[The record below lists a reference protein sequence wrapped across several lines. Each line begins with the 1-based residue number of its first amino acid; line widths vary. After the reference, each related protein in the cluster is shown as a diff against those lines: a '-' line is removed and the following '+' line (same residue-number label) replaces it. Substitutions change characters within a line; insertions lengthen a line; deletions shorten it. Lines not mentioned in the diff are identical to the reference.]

1 MVVTTATDTGHSNT
15 RVPHTEKLQFTAA
28 TFCTSSKLTWL
39 AANDL
44 NLDHRSDEAN
54 FSERVWEG
62 NLRCRFGL
70 YGS

>member
-15 RVPHTEKLQFTAA
+15 RVPHTEKLQMPAA

-44 NLDHRSDEAN
+44 NVDHGAGEAN
-54 FSERVWEG
+54 FLEG
-62 NLRCRFGL
+62 V
-70 YGS
+70 